1 MFFDLFMWRTLLNI
15 LKLFLYLLWV
25 VINQMQTIIEVNMIV
40 NAEIIGQVS
49 YSLGFFQIG

>member
-15 LKLFLYLLWV
+15 LKLFLCLLWV